1 MSKQVY
7 IICLAIIL
15 SISFVHS
22 ISFINNQNDDENQL
36 SNQDETQLSNQDETK
51 LSNQDETKLSNQDET
66 SSFTRS
72 QRRLQHEMLQAH
84 NTYRAR
90 HCAPPLRLDDQLSR
104 SAQFYAE
111 QLAHTNG
118 MSQGDTRGA
127 GQNIFTKSS
136 TDYLGSIDG
145 K

>member
-22 ISFINNQNDDENQL
+22 ISFINDEKDDENQL
-36 SNQDETQLSNQDETK
+36 SNQDETQ
-51 LSNQDETKLSNQDET
+51 LSNQDET

-90 HCAPPLRLDDQLSR
+90 HCASPLRLDDQLSR
-104 SAQFYAE
+104 SAQLYAE

-118 MSQGDTRGA
+118 MSQGDTQGA

-136 TDYLGSIDG
+136 TSYLGSIDG